1 MQADFHGKTLPMLLL
16 RLRELRTLD
25 RLHLRIRQSLRDLL
39 LLLDPTPLPHGVD
52 FPARKELETENC
64 KVFRGVY
71 RSGWECSS
79 SCPYRIPRSE

>member
-1 MQADFHGKTLPMLLL
+1 MAKHYQCSCCGSVSCVLWIDCIC
-16 RLRELRTLD
+16 ESC
-25 RLHLRIRQSLRDLL
+25 QSLRDLL